1 MRIVAASLLLV
12 SSVAL
17 TIPVFSNPALA
28 GADDAKWIAQCLAD
42 NADAKVPVEKVTIYC
57 TCMNEKM
64 EDGETKSITQWEKSH
79 PKEQKECDALAG
91 WK

>member
-1 MRIVAASLLLV
+1 MRIVAASLLVV

-17 TIPVFSNPALA
+17 SIPAFSIPAFA

-42 NADAKVPVEKVTIYC
+42 NSDAKVPVEKVTTYC

-64 EDGETKSITQWEKSH
+64 GDGETQSITQWEKSH
-79 PKEQKECDALAG
+79 PKEQKECEALAG